1 MRFVLSRRRARGFAL
16 IEMLGALAIAALL
29 LAGIAAMMDSSLD
42 DVRAQQ
48 AAQYQAQVTAA
59 ATRALKRDYDAWLQR
74 ANAQTPV
81 VMTLADCRRRTICP
95 PRYRRATRTASTRA
109 CSSSAPRTAS
119 DSTRS
124 S

>member
-59 ATRALKRDYDAWLQR
+59 PRVRSSVTTTHGCSART
-74 ANAQTPV
+74 
-81 VMTLADCRRRTICP
+81 RRRP
-95 PRYRRATRTASTRA
+95 S
-109 CSSSAPRTAS
+109 
-119 DSTRS
+119 
-124 S
+124 